1 MRFTK
6 NINTSKMTSSIVG
19 LLLVPFLGGIAI
31 LDPEKWILVT
41 IIPLLIFILE
51 PFIALVTFVFLIP
64 FETSL
69 VGVNEFVS
77 FMKILGV
84 ILAIVYFINKAF
96 KKDLPSFQDIPNA
109 KLLLIF
115 LALMFISSIF
125 SSDTAS
131 SVIDYLTYLQ
141 LFVFYVI
148 IVDVLDDE
156 KKPRY
161 LFIAL
166 LLSGFMNGIY
176 SIYSCFFTRGTV
188 FASTIH
194 REGGFLENANRFGYM
209 QTLIFLIALPYV
221 LNIQSRLER
230 FIAILSICIIIFSS
244 FLSLSR
250 GVLIALIVTVIYASM
265 YLFRQKRIFLGLIII
280 VIVNM
285 IILPDVFWDRAKTIM
300 YVDASEGSRPTRLAF
315 LRGGFLM
322 GIANPLTGVGLGG
335 FKAQFANYSNR
346 VVSPTAGGAHNMYIS
361 IMGENGIPVLIVFL
375 LLLYKCF
382 RKTLTY
388 RSTVVG
394 KLASCVM
401 GCELAMVFTLVEGFF
416 ATIEYS
422 KILWLL
428 LALCMVPEKINE
440 SFKNKSPILVKS
452 TVNRN

>member
-1 MRFTK
+1 
-6 NINTSKMTSSIVG
+6 MTSIIV
-19 LLLVPFLGGIAI
+19 LLPVPFLAGIAI
-31 LDPEKWILVT
+31 LDPEKWVLVT
-41 IIPLLIFILE
+41 IIPLSIFILE
-51 PFIALVTFVFLIP
+51 PFIALLVFVFLIP

-77 FMKILGV
+77 FMKIFGA
-84 ILAIVYFINKAF
+84 ILAFVYFINKGL
-96 KKDLPSFQDIPNA
+96 KKDLPSLQDIPNA

-125 SSDTAS
+125 ASDTTIS
-131 SVIDYLTYLQ
+131 LIDYLTYLQ

-148 IVDVLDDE
+148 IVDLLDDE
-156 KKPRY
+156 KKHRY

-166 LLSGFMNGIY
+166 LLSGFINGIY
-176 SIYSCFFTRGTV
+176 SIYNCFFTMATSSV
-188 FASTIH
+188 FATTIR

-209 QTLIFLIALPYV
+209 QTVIFLIALPYA
-221 LNIQSRLER
+221 LNIQSRLVR
-230 FIAILSICIIIFSS
+230 FIAILSICIITFSS

-250 GVLIALIVTVIYASM
+250 GVVIALIVTVIYASM

-375 LLLYKCF
+375 LLLYK
-382 RKTLTY
+382 
-388 RSTVVG
+388 
-394 KLASCVM
+394 
-401 GCELAMVFTLVEGFF
+401 
-416 ATIEYS
+416 
-422 KILWLL
+422 
-428 LALCMVPEKINE
+428 
-440 SFKNKSPILVKS
+440 
-452 TVNRN
+452 